1 MSAAPSVSVIIPAF
15 NKANFIEQALNSVLA
30 QTSPAWEL
38 IVVDDHSTDDTA
50 LILRKFSASDKRI
63 RLYEL
68 EQNRGG
74 NYCRNYGLKLAVGKY
89 IVFMDA
95 DDLLASDCLLK
106 RTAVMENDPT
116 LDAAVFPMEVFRST
130 KGDTGKLWVPAKENA
145 LQRFLAHD
153 LPWQTMQP
161 IWRKDFIEKT
171 GGFDEQ
177 FPRLQDVEFHTRA
190 LLQHNLEFKAFPG
203 SPDCFFRTAEER
215 KNFDATSFL
224 HKWVTGAVLYL
235 KKFYLPAKEKNLDK
249 YLNGTLYH
257 TYMQLLW
264 AFKQQKISKESFREL
279 KQLLFEANVAAG
291 LPLSKKAIFQAAGFY
306 NLLPVR
312 IPGINLALR
321 KLITL

>member
-1 MSAAPSVSVIIPAF
+1 MNAAPSVSIIIPAF
-15 NKANFIEQALNSVLA
+15 NKGNFIEQSLKSVLA
-30 QTSPAWEL
+30 QTFASWEL
-38 IVVDDHSTDDTA
+38 IVIDDHSTDDTA
-50 LILRKFSASDKRI
+50 WILRKFSSSDKRI

-74 NYCRNYGLKLAVGKY
+74 NYCRNYGLKQAIGQY
-89 IVFMDA
+89 ILFMDA
-95 DDLLASDCLLK
+95 DDLLAPDCLLN
-106 RTAVMENDPT
+106 RIALMDDHPT
-116 LDAAVFPMEVFRST
+116 FDAGIFPMEVFRST
-130 KGDTGKLWVPAKENA
+130 QGDTGKVWSPSKENA

-161 IWRKDFIEKT
+161 VWRRDFIEKT

-190 LLQHNLEFKAFPG
+190 LLQHDLQFKVFPG

-215 KNFDATSFL
+215 KNFDTKSFL
-224 HKWVTGAVLYL
+224 HKWVTGAVLYF
-235 KKFYLPAKEKNLDK
+235 KKFYLPAKEKDLDK

-264 AFKQQKISKESFREL
+264 ALKQQKISKDTFGEL

-291 LPLSKKAIFQAAGFY
+291 LPFSKKAILQVAGFY

-312 IPGINLALR
+312 IPGINLALT